1 MKKTLLVMILIGTL
15 LPARG
20 QMQQA
25 VEKIRND
32 FNLAGLS
39 VATVCD
45 GKITGTYHA
54 GLRDIERNLPVTED
68 TKYRIASISKFV
80 MTTAMMKLVDSGE
93 LDLDRD
99 VSSYLG
105 FTLRNPFHP
114 DEPIT
119 VRMLLLH
126 TGSVNEGSGY
136 DGFLMA
142 SYNNVSNPPSFS
154 ELLVPG
160 GKYYTEDMWRQ
171 EAPGEYYTYCNANF
185 GLAGTVIENIT
196 GQRFEDFIQQNL
208 FIPLGITGSYIPE
221 GLKDINN
228 LAVIYRNEDGRWVP
242 QTDDFK
248 GVMASPR
255 DFSGY
260 ITGTNAAVF
269 SPQGGLRISAGELA
283 RIMVLHI
290 NKGKF
295 DGKTIVS
302 KKSIKLMHKQQ
313 WVYNGSNGDVE
324 DSRPGS
330 RGLSV
335 HILPVPEAG
344 DALPPE
350 AHMMGHTGSAYG
362 LVSDFFFE
370 PDGRYGF
377 IFITNGIFDGPRK
390 GKSGTFYTFEEA
402 LIKALRENS
411 LLPCR

>member
-1 MKKTLLVMILIGTL
+1 M
-15 LPARG
+15 
-20 QMQQA
+20 
-25 VEKIRND
+25 
-32 FNLAGLS
+32 
-39 VATVCD
+39 
-45 GKITGTYHA
+45 
-54 GLRDIERNLPVTED
+54 
-68 TKYRIASISKFV
+68 
-80 MTTAMMKLVDSGE
+80 
-93 LDLDRD
+93 
-99 VSSYLG
+99 
-105 FTLRNPFHP
+105 
-114 DEPIT
+114 
-119 VRMLLLH
+119 
-126 TGSVNEGSGY
+126 
-136 DGFLMA
+136 
-142 SYNNVSNPPSFS
+142 
-154 ELLVPG
+154 
-160 GKYYTEDMWRQ
+160 
-171 EAPGEYYTYCNANF
+171 
-185 GLAGTVIENIT
+185 
-196 GQRFEDFIQQNL
+196 
-208 FIPLGITGSYIPE
+208 
-221 GLKDINN
+221 
-228 LAVIYRNEDGRWVP
+228 WVP

-248 GVMASPR
+248 GVMSSPR

-260 ITGTNAAVF
+260 VTGTNAAVF

-283 RIMVLHI
+283 RVMVLHI
-290 NKGKF
+290 NKGRF
-295 DGKTIVS
+295 DGRTIVS

-377 IFITNGIFDGPRK
+377 IFITNGIFDEPRK